1 MLFKEEGFST
11 ILLICRKE
19 LGRTQ
24 IQNNTLPNSIK
35 IVTSIC
41 HTYILS
47 NVNVWLYNCYII
59 QVNIQAH
66 MYKTSMVSVHRH
78 YRTACTIYTTYSCD
92 VLPKKQFYYIQ

>member
-41 HTYILS
+41 HTLYIIKCERLTIQLLHYTSKHTSTYVQDVYGVRTQTLS
-47 NVNVWLYNCYII
+47 NCLYYLHYI
-59 QVNIQAH
+59 
-66 MYKTSMVSVHRH
+66 
-78 YRTACTIYTTYSCD
+78 
-92 VLPKKQFYYIQ
+92 